1 MAEAIPSVTEHL
13 RIVADELAL
22 PFDLNLGDDAVI
34 YAGSA
39 VAEQWQSHVPQIVVS
54 LWPHMT
60 EQARLV
66 AFVSAMSAMG
76 NR

>member
-1 MAEAIPSVTEHL
+1 METIPSVTEQL
-13 RIVADELAL
+13 RIVAAELAL
-22 PFDLNLGDDAVI
+22 PFDLNLGDDAAI

-39 VAEQWQSHVPQIVVS
+39 TSEQWQCHVRQIVAS
-54 LWPHMT
+54 LWPQMT